1 MRMTRH
7 TAVAALGLTAA
18 LALTACSSAG
28 TAGGGSSDGPQTV
41 PTTKG
46 DGETLTVWVMT
57 GDYTDETIKAI
68 NDEFTE
74 QTGAEVDVQTQQW
87 DGITTKISTA
97 LATSTPPDVLDL
109 GNTQVASYAENGA
122 LLDLTDYADDI
133 AQGQEWLTGLEE
145 PATVDGSLY
154 GIPGFAGARAVIYNK
169 AMWEAAGITEEP
181 TTYEQLTADLDKLA
195 AANPAS
201 DFSPFYLPG
210 AYWYAGMQ
218 FVWDAGGEIAT
229 QEDDGSWTAG
239 LSSDEA
245 QQGLE
250 DFKEFQ
256 NAYSTGASQ
265 TLDTDVPNQD
275 QIFADGKAGAMLGTN
290 GKIDLIKE
298 ANPAL
303 TDDSFGTFPFP
314 GKSGESQPV
323 MLGGSDWGIAAK
335 STNTDLALQ
344 WVKIAASPEI
354 QSDWVYG
361 NDGWIPNSTD
371 GIEAAQSTLGDID
384 EGFFS
389 AALNSKATPASGNW
403 AALEGDLSINDLF
416 SSVASGSK
424 SPEEAA
430 ESFDSTTDSALNK

>member
-265 TLDTDVPNQD
+265 TCPTRTRSSPT
-275 QIFADGKAGAMLGTN
+275 AR
-290 GKIDLIKE
+290 
-298 ANPAL
+298 PARCSAR
-303 TDDSFGTFPFP
+303 T
-314 GKSGESQPV
+314 
-323 MLGGSDWGIAAK
+323 AR
-335 STNTDLALQ
+335 ST
-344 WVKIAASPEI
+344 
-354 QSDWVYG
+354 
-361 NDGWIPNSTD
+361 
-371 GIEAAQSTLGDID
+371 
-384 EGFFS
+384 
-389 AALNSKATPASGNW
+389 
-403 AALEGDLSINDLF
+403 
-416 SSVASGSK
+416 
-424 SPEEAA
+424 
-430 ESFDSTTDSALNK
+430 